1 MHKLKRA
8 SNSKTTLLP
17 DGYIAIFCGSTDRAL
32 TLPPVGALVW
42 EFSDGEL
49 STQEIVTE
57 VAKLIEAEETAE
69 LRKQIQ
75 DLTNELESNG
85 FLEKCK

>member
-8 SNSKTTLLP
+8 PNSKSTLLP
-17 DGYIAIFCGSTDRAL
+17 DGYVAIFCGSTDRAF

-49 STQEIVTE
+49 STQEVVTE
-57 VAKLIEAEETAE
+57 VAKLIGTQETAE

-75 DLTNELESNG
+75 DLTNVLEKNG
-85 FLEKCK
+85 LLEKCK

>member
-8 SNSKTTLLP
+8 KNSKTSLLP
-17 DGYIAIFCGSTDRAL
+17 DGYIAVFCGSSERAL

-42 EFSDGEL
+42 EFSDGEM
-49 STQEIVTE
+49 TTEDIITE
-57 VAKLIEAEETAE
+57 VAKLLETNE
-69 LRKQIQ
+69 TPKLKKQIQ
-75 DLTNELESNG
+75 DLTKELEKNG